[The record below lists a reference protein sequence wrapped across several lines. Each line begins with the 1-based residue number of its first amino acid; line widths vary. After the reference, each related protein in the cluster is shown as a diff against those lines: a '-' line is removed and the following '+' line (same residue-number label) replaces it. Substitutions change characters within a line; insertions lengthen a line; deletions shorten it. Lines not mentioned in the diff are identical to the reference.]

1 MQAAIQLLQLLLLA
15 LPAVVKAEGCVTKA
29 CTLDCQPGETCALQ
43 MVDCIRAP
51 CPPIQACVGTTSNPN
66 KGAEGSLKCTMECGD
81 FQECRI
87 YEPDGSDYC
96 ADVCAEGRCPKGSI
110 CELQEVQCIRAPCPP
125 MATCNK

>member
-51 CPPIQACVGTTSNPN
+51 CPPIQACV
-66 KGAEGSLKCTMECGD
+66 D